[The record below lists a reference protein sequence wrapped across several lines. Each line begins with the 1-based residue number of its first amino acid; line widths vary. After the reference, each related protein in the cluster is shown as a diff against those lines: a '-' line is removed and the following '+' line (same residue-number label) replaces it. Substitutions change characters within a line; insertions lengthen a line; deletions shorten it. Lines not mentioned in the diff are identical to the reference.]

1 MNILITGATGYIGTA
16 LAQYLHRDKGNH
28 IRTFDTGYFGNAL
41 TQYQDIHFVTGDIRD
56 YKAVERATAGMDA
69 VIHLAGVVT
78 DELVDMNPTFGAEVN
93 VGGTENIIR
102 AAKVCNVG
110 RLIYASSSSVYG
122 LAAEDG
128 IPDEDAQP
136 IPKTRYAAQKLDGER
151 VVLLAN
157 TQQSIVTTAVRQ
169 ATAMGP
175 APRMRLDTVVNIFSK
190 QAFFDGKITPYGG
203 DQYRSNVHVQDV
215 VRFYRLLLTHEGVA
229 GKPWNLTQGNFTVRD
244 IAAAVQ
250 TVAEKEGINAVIET
264 VDVEDNRSYRM
275 DGSRAEKELDFKCVR
290 TVADAVR
297 DNFRWFQQGAIDPDD
312 PIYRNNARMGDL
324 VTKGE

>member
-16 LAQYLHRDKGNH
+16 LVQYLHRDKDNH

-41 TQYQDIHFVTGDIRD
+41 SDYEGIDFITGDIRN
-56 YKAVERATAGMDA
+56 YKAVERASAGMDA

-110 RLIYASSSSVYG
+110 RLVYASSSSVYG

-136 IPKTRYAAQKLDGER
+136 IPKTKYAAQKLDGER

-157 TQQSIVTTAVRQ
+157 RQGRVATAVRQ

-190 QAFFDGKITPYGG
+190 QAFFDGVITPYGG
-203 DQYRSNVHVQDV
+203 DQFRSNVHVQDV

-250 TVAEKEGINAVIET
+250 TVAGEEGIKAVVET
-264 VDVEDNRSYRM
+264 VDVEDSRSYRM
-275 DGSRAEKELDFKCVR
+275 DGSRAEKELGFKCVR
-290 TVADAVR
+290 SIADAVR
-297 DNFRWFQQGAIDPDD
+297 DNFRWFQQGAINPDD

>member
-1 MNILITGATGYIGTA
+1 
-16 LAQYLHRDKGNH
+16 
-28 IRTFDTGYFGNAL
+28 
-41 TQYQDIHFVTGDIRD
+41 
-56 YKAVERATAGMDA
+56 
-69 VIHLAGVVT
+69 
-78 DELVDMNPTFGAEVN
+78 VN

-110 RLIYASSSSVYG
+110 RLVYASSSSVYG

-128 IPDEDAQP
+128 IPDEDEQP

-157 TQQSIVTTAVRQ
+157 TQARVTTAVRQ

-190 QAFFDGKITPYGG
+190 QAFFDGVITPYGG
-203 DQYRSNVHVQDV
+203 DQFRSNVHVQDV
-215 VRFYRLLLTHEGVA
+215 VRFYRLLLTHEGIA

-250 TVAEKEGINAVIET
+250 TVAGEEGIKAVVET
-264 VDVEDNRSYRM
+264 VDVEDSRSYRM
-275 DGSRAEKELDFKCVR
+275 DGSRAEKQLGFKCVR
-290 TVADAVR
+290 TIADAVR
-297 DNFRWFQQGAIDPDD
+297 DNFRWFQRGAIDPDD